1 MRRVLSP
8 EGQVVQD
15 APVVG
20 RRVISPELAATMRAL
35 LHGVTQKGGTAQKLS
50 VPGYLFAGKTGTAQ
64 KVDPVTRHYSPTSW
78 VASFVGF
85 APYQNPRMVLYVM
98 VDEPYG
104 SHHGSSVAGP
114 IWQDVMIDALR
125 WLGVPPTE
133 PLVAAGDDKDKS
145 EKKTAK
151 VTPPP
156 TVEEPEDASEPQPV
170 VEAEDDVPR
179 HEVPDFAGMSMSE
192 ALAAA
197 KRAGVRL
204 EVAGSGRATAQSPG
218 PGPLRHGAVC
228 KVSFTPPG

>member
-1 MRRVLSP
+1 MRRVVSP
-8 EGQVVQD
+8 EGQTVQD
-15 APVVG
+15 AQAVG
-20 RRVISPELAATMRAL
+20 RRVIGAELATTMRGL

-64 KVDPVTRHYSPTSW
+64 KVDPLTKHYSPTNW

-85 APYQNPRMVLYVM
+85 APYENPRVVLFVV

-104 SHHGSSVAGP
+104 SHHGSNVAGP

-125 WLGVPPTE
+125 WMGVPPTE
-133 PLVAAGDDKDKS
+133 PLVAAETP
-145 EKKTAK
+145 EKKPAK
-151 VTPPP
+151 VVAPP
-156 TVEEPEDASEPQPV
+156 TIDEAEDASEAQPV
-170 VEAEDDVPR
+170 VEAEVDARAR
-179 HEVPDFAGMSMSE
+179 HEVPDFAGMSLAE

-204 EVAGSGRATAQSPG
+204 EVAGSGRASAQSPG

-228 KVSFTPPG
+228 RVSFTPPG